1 MVKHSTNQAPSA
13 FLMRLGK
20 EDTISFVRKNKFKTN
35 YLIHKYFFTS
45 RFSLLF
51 YRNFLLTAFLLKL
64 NCEAIFQ
71 NVVLKLA
78 YFNKIICL
86 WKKDK

>member
-20 EDTISFVRKNKFKTN
+20 EDTISFVRKSKFKTN
-35 YLIHKYFFTS
+35 YLIPKYFSS
-45 RFSLLF
+45 RFSLIV

-64 NCEAIFQ
+64 NCEATFQ
-71 NVVLKLA
+71 TLFLN
-78 YFNKIICL
+78 
-86 WKKDK
+86 

>member
-35 YLIHKYFFTS
+35 LKQKIKKIFEDVAKAQSKS
-45 RFSLLF
+45 RRRLPASRPILS
-51 YRNFLLTAFLLKL
+51 RRGRTAG
-64 NCEAIFQ
+64 
-71 NVVLKLA
+71 
-78 YFNKIICL
+78 
-86 WKKDK
+86 

>member
-35 YLIHKYFFTS
+35 YLIHKYF
-45 RFSLLF
+45 
-51 YRNFLLTAFLLKL
+51 YLK
-64 NCEAIFQ
+64 I
-71 NVVLKLA
+71 
-78 YFNKIICL
+78 
-86 WKKDK
+86 